1 MMAGRID
8 DEKLYKRSLNH
19 EPTKSVS
26 TLNIFQLDFTF
37 FFDLKAIVLSPS
49 LENFDPCIQY
59 VLKNVIYV
67 TSVVSYDYFVKT
79 IFLPSE
85 IT

>member
-1 MMAGRID
+1 MAGRID

-49 LENFDPCIQY
+49 LENFDPCIQ
-59 VLKNVIYV
+59 
-67 TSVVSYDYFVKT
+67 
-79 IFLPSE
+79 
-85 IT
+85 

>member
-1 MMAGRID
+1 MAGRID

-37 FFDLKAIVLSPS
+37 FDLKQLFYPIQGETLTLTYNNFCIRS
-49 LENFDPCIQY
+49 LEQDLY
-59 VLKNVIYV
+59 
-67 TSVVSYDYFVKT
+67 T
-79 IFLPSE
+79 E
-85 IT
+85 